1 MRSQEIELWPDYE
14 VRGNGEE
21 GGITA
26 RALAGLSTK
35 TAKHPPAQVAG
46 PQAVAIPGYQI
57 DLDELWFVIL
67 SIS

>member
-57 DLDELWFVIL
+57 
-67 SIS
+67 